1 MVALAEE
8 KFQED
13 LNESLLK
20 EKIFIAKNIL
30 EKKINHLDTNM
41 LIKEDIKKEEILK
54 IYKILD
60 EINNYSIKELNHIIE
75 NNIIIEENN
84 EDDFMDID
92 LSNEILEENKLKLQN
107 IIDTLIKKDNLID
120 NELNFIKEST
130 QLLEL
135 SNVNSNLIENQI
147 NLYEKIKRR
156 NYEEEFNYLTTY
168 LLENLDDFDLNQN
181 KKNRLKKFI
190 LEIISLEINDYKSVI
205 SEINDFS
212 KSLFYKKIYILIY
225 IWKKKK

>member
-212 KSLFYKKIYILIY
+212 KSLFL
-225 IWKKKK
+225 